1 MKMQTTNKQVI
12 AYLRKIGRTGG
23 QKTSNAKRAACRA
36 NGRKKKRKKTA
47 CGSGRVL

>member
-1 MKMQTTNKQVI
+1 MQTTNKTVL

-23 QKTSNAKRAACRA
+23 KKTSDAKKAACRA
-36 NGRKKKRKKTA
+36 NGKKKKRAKPA